1 MEAFLIAVH
10 GFKLSYDPGIRQFIL
25 KDSDDQEMGRASTQE
40 ELEIAAQKLSK
51 TNWDRWHVIVNAR
64 AVSITS
70 FNPIQKQGW
79 LVDDESSQRQEFKP
93 SWMKAY
99 PRTLENNV
107 RLKELTELRSQLGD
121 LRRKIDELE
130 RGFTSEFTMT
140 DFETHAKESKTPMK
154 KREGT

>member
-1 MEAFLIAVH
+1 MKAYLITVH
-10 GFKLSYDPGIRQFIL
+10 GFKISYDPGIQQFIL
-25 KDSDDQEMGRASTQE
+25 DDSEDQEMGRAGTQE

-51 TNWDRWHVIVNAR
+51 TNWDRWHVVVNAR

-79 LVDDESSQRQEFKP
+79 LVDDESGQRQEFKP
-93 SWMKAY
+93 QWMKAY

-107 RLKELTELRSQLGD
+107 RLKELTELRSQLDD
-121 LRRKIDELE
+121 LHRKISELE
-130 RGFTSEFTMT
+130 RGFTGEFTMT